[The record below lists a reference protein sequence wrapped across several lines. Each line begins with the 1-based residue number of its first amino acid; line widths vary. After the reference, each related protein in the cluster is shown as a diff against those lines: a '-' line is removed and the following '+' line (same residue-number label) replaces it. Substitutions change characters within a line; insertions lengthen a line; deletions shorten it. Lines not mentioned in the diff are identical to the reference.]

1 MRKAAILVVMALFC
15 ALPIP
20 TQASGLD
27 SAETSSLAYCSTASQ
42 VQCIESL
49 EYLSKDSANGQY
61 ESFVYQAPIGGNT
74 AAANFATNGT
84 SFQTTDGS
92 TNLLL
97 NALVIISKVAD
108 ARGWM
113 VPGYLGNTNNLNTTL
128 VPITEKYSARS
139 LITIS
144 NDQGGTSVQGYGQLR
159 LGDKFRLIFR
169 SGDLNPTS
177 FETRTRKFDFSVAQK
192 SGYFLI
198 SEEGEVGEYLM
209 NEAGAFSQTCYS
221 STSKAWGAAGYWMTE
236 AYSAKPEAGHVLAPY
251 KATMQT
257 DCPVVLPSYAL
268 NGQTQFS
275 LSAPHFRPDGITPIN
290 GYMEIQMPLSFW
302 PNLAKEESNQVS
314 VSYGGEFTPVAA
326 TRSVSNSEVKYVIE
340 DFHFSAPTFA
350 IGAEYF
356 TTGNKGKTLKVSR
369 VLSDVKF
376 ARNSKSKLSYA
387 SLSKKNCKVSGSKI
401 KLLSRGTCTLQ
412 IKVKNPKPAAEVVS
426 GTIDLSSKKTSLAQ
440 IASMLNAE
448 TPTGSSLSISIAK
461 SSKSVCT
468 TKSGKVVKKK
478 GGACSVTLKIQAP
491 APPTSI
497 ETIKISIK

>member
-1 MRKAAILVVMALFC
+1 MRKTAILVVMVLFC

-20 TQASGLD
+20 TQALGFN
-27 SAETSSLAYCSTASQ
+27 SAVNNSLAYCSTPSQ

-49 EYLSKDSANGQY
+49 EYLSKDSTSGQY
-61 ESFVYQAPIGGNT
+61 QPFVYQAPIGGNT
-74 AAANFATNGT
+74 AAATFATNGT

-97 NALVIISKVAD
+97 NAQVNISKVTD

-113 VPGYLGNTNNLNTTL
+113 VPGYLGNTNNLNPTL
-128 VPITEKYSARS
+128 IPIKEKYSARS

-144 NDQGGTSVQGYGQLR
+144 NDQGGVSVQGFGQLR
-159 LGDKFRLIFR
+159 LGDRFRLVFR

-177 FETRTRKFDFSVAQK
+177 FETRTRKFDFSVAQR
-192 SGYFLI
+192 SGHFLI
-198 SEEGEVGEYLM
+198 SEEGEVGEYLI

-236 AYSAKPEAGHVLAPY
+236 AYSAKPAAGYVLAPY

-257 DCPVVLPSYAL
+257 DCPIVLPSYAQ

-275 LSAPHFRPDGITPIN
+275 LSAPHYRPDGITPIS
-290 GYMEIQMPLSFW
+290 GYMEIQMPLSYW
-302 PNLAKEESNQVS
+302 PNLATEESNQVS

-326 TRSVSNSEVKYVIE
+326 TRTVSNSEVKYVIE

-356 TTGNKGKTLKVSR
+356 TTGDKGKTLKASK

-376 ARNSKSKLSYA
+376 TRSSKSKLSYT
-387 SLSKKNCKVSGSKI
+387 SLSKKICKVSGSKI
-401 KLLSRGTCTLQ
+401 KLLRSGTCTLQ
-412 IKVKNPKPAAEVVS
+412 VKVKNPKPAAVVVS
-426 GTIDLSSKKTSLAQ
+426 GAVDLSGKKTSLSQ
-440 IASMLNAE
+440 IASMLNSE
-448 TPTGSSLSISIAK
+448 IPTGSSLSLSIAK
-461 SSKSVCT
+461 SSKSVCA

-491 APPTSI
+491 APPASM
-497 ETIKISIK
+497 ETIKISVK